1 MRKMIFLDTNILIYA
16 ALNQE
21 PEKHRK
27 AALIVRDL
35 LADDNGAISAQVVN
49 EFTNVMFKKTRR
61 TADEIRALNALF
73 APMLRLDMTI
83 GLVDRAISLKNGVG
97 IQYYDAL
104 IVAAAEKL
112 SCEVIYSEDLSDGAT
127 YGNVKIVNPFKNV

>member
-1 MRKMIFLDTNILIYA
+1 MIFLDTNILVYA
-16 ALNQE
+16 ALNQD

-35 LADDNGAISAQVVN
+35 LADDNGAISAQVVS

-61 TADEIRALNALF
+61 TADEIRVLNTLF

-83 GLVDRAISLKNGVG
+83 SLVDRAISLKNGFG

-112 SCEVIYSEDLSDGAT
+112 ACEVIYSEDLSDGAT
-127 YGNVKIVNPFKNV
+127 YGDVKIVNPFKNV